1 MTRSDRER
9 AIAMSITPLEWALRR
24 VLAVS
29 VFVTMVGLIVWVDRV
44 LWGPW

>member
-1 MTRSDRER
+1 MRASDRER
-9 AIAMSITPLEWALRR
+9 AIAMSITETEMLARR

-29 VFVTMVGLIVWVDRV
+29 VFVTAVGLLAWIDRV